1 MLLASLI
8 KTLQLM
14 LSLSILVVFHE
25 LGHFLAARLFGVR
38 VERFFLFFDWGR
50 AIVKYRSKRSG
61 TLYGIGWLPFGGY
74 CSMAGMVD
82 ERFLELD
89 EKSTP
94 QPYEFRA
101 KPAWQR
107 LIIMM
112 GGILFNLILAVVIY
126 SGIALYWGDTTLPS
140 SQVAAGMS
148 FSPAAHKAGF
158 RDNDIILSADGKPLD
173 AFSSSFIRD
182 VITAHEVVVQRKGKV
197 QTIEMPSDM
206 MQQVMAEGV
215 GFMGIQIPFI
225 VDSVLPN
232 TAASKAGMRSGDV
245 LLSVDS
251 LPIVDA
257 TDAQILFREQREKT
271 HVLGL
276 LRAGDTLT
284 ATLRPDTAGRIGVQ
298 LLADINKIYP
308 TEKVQY
314 SLLQSIPAGCS
325 RAVSTLKGYVGNM
338 KYVFTKEGAQQMG
351 GFISI
356 GKLFDDL
363 FDSYRFWSITALL
376 SVILAFMN
384 FLPIP
389 MLDGG
394 YILFTLWEIITRRKV
409 SDKTILKANKIGF
422 ILLLALLLYANG
434 NDFLR
439 TLLHF

>member
-1 MLLASLI
+1 
-8 KTLQLM
+8 
-14 LSLSILVVFHE
+14 
-25 LGHFLAARLFGVR
+25 
-38 VERFFLFFDWGR
+38 
-50 AIVKYRSKRSG
+50 
-61 TLYGIGWLPFGGY
+61 
-74 CSMAGMVD
+74 MAGMVD

-107 LIIMM
+107 LIIMIA
-112 GGILFNLILAVVIY
+112 GILFNLILAVVIY
-126 SGIALYWGDTTLPS
+126 SGIALHWGDTSLS
-140 SQVAAGMS
+140 SANIAAGMS

-158 RDNDIILSADGKPLD
+158 QDNDIILSADGKPLD
-173 AFSSSFIRD
+173 ALSNNFIRD
-182 VITAHEVVVQRKGKV
+182 VITAKKVVVQREGVEK
-197 QTIEMPSDM
+197 TIVMPGDM
-206 MQQVMAEGV
+206 MQQVMVEGV

-232 TAASKAGMRSGDV
+232 TAAARVGMQAGDI
-245 LLSVDS
+245 LLQVDS

-257 TDAQILFREQREKT
+257 TDAQLIFREQRNRV
-271 HVLGL
+271 HSLQL

-284 ATLRPDTAGRIGVQ
+284 ATLQPDTAGRIGVQ

-308 TEKVQY
+308 TEEIRY
-314 SLLQSIPAGCS
+314 SLLQSVPAGCS
-325 RAVSTLKGYVGNM
+325 RAITTLKGYVGDM

-356 GKLFDDL
+356 GKLFDNL
-363 FDSYRFWSITALL
+363 FDPYRFWSITALL

-394 YILFTLWEIITRRKV
+394 YILFTLWEIITRRRV

-422 ILLLALLLYANG
+422 VLLLALLLYANG
-434 NDFLR
+434 NDFFR
-439 TLLHF
+439 TLFHF